1 MKISIV
7 IPAFNEENN
16 LCKLL
21 PWLQEHS
28 AGIVKEVIVV
38 DGGSSDKTLKIA
50 EQYGAV
56 ALLSPKKGRAAQM
69 NFGAKNASS
78 EILYFLHA
86 DTFPPEN
93 FADLILASIK
103 KKCAAGSFKLNFDD
117 GHPLLKFY
125 ASFTSMRSILVRF
138 GDQSLFVRK
147 EIFEQSGGFNENLIV
162 MEDQDI
168 FWRLKKL
175 GRLAIIKTPVVTSAQ
190 KYRENGV
197 IRLQFIF
204 TLIFLLYYAGASQK
218 TLVHLY
224 KNLIR
229 TD

>member
-1 MKISIV
+1 MKISII
-7 IPAFNEENN
+7 IPAFNEEYN
-16 LCKLL
+16 LNKLL
-21 PWLQEHS
+21 PRLQQHGT
-28 AGIVKEVIVV
+28 GIVKEIIVV
-38 DGGSSDKTLKIA
+38 DGGSSDKTVEIA
-50 EQYGAV
+50 DQFGAV

-69 NFGAKNASS
+69 NFGAKHASA

-93 FADLILASIK
+93 FGDLIQASIK
-103 KKCAAGSFKLNFDD
+103 KKCVAGSFKLNFDD
-117 GHPLLKFY
+117 DHLLLKLY

-138 GDQSLFVRK
+138 GDQSLFVNRK
-147 EIFEQSGGFNENLIV
+147 IFAQSGGFNENLIV
-162 MEDQDI
+162 MEDQEI
-168 FWRLKKL
+168 FCRLKKF
-175 GRLAIIKTPVVTSAQ
+175 GRLDIIKAPVVTSAQ

-204 TLIFLLYYAGASQK
+204 TVIFLLYYAGASQK
-218 TLVHLY
+218 TLVHIY